1 MSTLRIGN
9 LVAESGTKAKGSL
22 HVLNLAGNWD
32 ARIPTI
38 LINGKGQ
45 GPILNLHAGI
55 HGDEYE
61 GIRAIWEISEK
72 INPEKLTGSIIAT
85 PIVHTAA
92 YAAGLRESP
101 IDGKNLARV
110 FPGDKNGTSTD
121 KLAYFFFHEVVLKSN
136 YMIGLHSGG
145 YRYKFHPLVEYY
157 HGIEKD
163 LEKKEYEMAKA
174 FAIGPFNIIQRLPV
188 EATNVTCTFA
198 ASQNGVAAIEPEMW
212 GEGRCLPEHVTQYKS
227 SIFSVMAHLGM
238 IEDER
243 EKKLGAE
250 TRERVHHVEGDW
262 ILANS
267 GGLFIPTVEIM
278 TPLKKDQRVGIT
290 VDDFGSVVEE
300 MISPTDGFVG
310 ALRTFPMIRPGD
322 WGVLV
327 ERPID

>member
-1 MSTLRIGN
+1 MNTLKIGN
-9 LVAESGTKAKGSL
+9 LVAEPGTKTRGSL

-38 LINGKGQ
+38 LINGKRE
-45 GPILNLHAGI
+45 GPVLNLHAGI

-61 GIRAIWEISEK
+61 GIRAIWEVSEK
-72 INPEKLTGSIIAT
+72 INPEKLAGSVIAT

-92 YAAGLRESP
+92 YAAGSRESP

-110 FPGDKNGTSTD
+110 FPGDKNGTTTD
-121 KLAYFFFHEVVLKSN
+121 KLAHFFFHEVVLKSN

-145 YRYKFHPLVEYY
+145 YRYRFHPLVEYY
-157 HGIEKD
+157 HGIERNIE
-163 LEKKEYEMAKA
+163 EKEFEMSKA

-198 ASQNGVAAIEPEMW
+198 ASHNGVAAIEPEMW
-212 GEGRCLPEHVTQYKS
+212 GEGRCFPEHVTQYENS
-227 SIFSVMAHLGM
+227 VLSVMKHLGM
-238 IEDER
+238 IENDGKKDER
-243 EKKLGAE
+243 EP
-250 TRERVHHVEGDW
+250 VYHVEGDW

-267 GGLFIPTVEIM
+267 GGLFIPSVSIMGHVE
-278 TPLKKDQRVGIT
+278 KGQRVGVT
-290 VDDFGSVVEE
+290 VDDLGSIVEE

-310 ALRTFPMIRPGD
+310 ALRTFPMIMPGD

>member
-1 MSTLRIGN
+1 MRTLRVGN
-9 LVAESGTKAKGSL
+9 MMAEPGTKIKGSL
-22 HVLNLAGNWD
+22 HVLSMAGD
-32 ARIPTI
+32 SDTKIPVT
-38 LINGKGQ
+38 LINGKQ
-45 GPILNLHAGI
+45 DGPVLNLHAGI

-72 INPEKLTGSIIAT
+72 IDPEKLAGSIIAT

-92 YAAGLRESP
+92 YAAGTRESP

-121 KLAYFFFHEVVLKSN
+121 RLAHFFFHEVVLKST

-188 EATNVTCTFA
+188 EATNITCTFA

-212 GEGRCLPEHVTQYKS
+212 GEGRCVPEHVTQYEN
-227 SIFSVMAHLGM
+227 SIFSVMEHLDM
-238 IEDER
+238 IGDGRGKE
-243 EKKLGAE
+243 LGVE
-250 TRERVHHVEGDW
+250 TRQVRHVEGEW

-267 GGLFIPTVEIM
+267 GGLFIPSVDIM
-278 TPLKKDQRVGIT
+278 NPVKKGQRVGIT